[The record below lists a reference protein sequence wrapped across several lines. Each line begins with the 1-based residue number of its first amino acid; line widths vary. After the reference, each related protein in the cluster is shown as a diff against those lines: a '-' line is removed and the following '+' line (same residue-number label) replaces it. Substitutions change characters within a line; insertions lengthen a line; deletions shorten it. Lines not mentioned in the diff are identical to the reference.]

1 MIVHVLSPGSA
12 LHWCNVILRIKEA
25 LMPNRLA
32 GEKSPYLLQH
42 AENPVEWYPWG
53 EEAFLRASLEDKPIF
68 LSIGYSTCHWC
79 HVMEHESFEDEEVA
93 DLLNRSFVAIKV
105 DREERPDIDH
115 VYMAVCQATTGAG
128 GWPLSIF
135 MGPDRKPFFAGTYIP
150 KRSRM
155 GMPGLME
162 IAGTISELWTNE
174 RDNLG
179 RISEEITRV
188 IEPKKP
194 AASDRLPGPDLPRIA
209 RSELARSFDPVWG
222 GFGRPPKFP
231 NPHSLTFLTRWHKR
245 HPESNAFEMV
255 EKTLLSM
262 RCGGIFDQ
270 IGFGFH
276 RYSVDEKWLV
286 PHFEKMLYDQAL
298 LALAYTEAF
307 LATRDERYAKVVRE
321 IFEYVSREMQS
332 TEGGFYCAQDA
343 DSDGKEGIFFTW
355 TPAQVADVLGKDAG
369 GIFCRAY
376 GISDH
381 GNFEDGLSIPY
392 IPRSFDTLADAL
404 GMSLPELE
412 ELLEDG
418 RKKLFQVRERRVHPS
433 KDDKI
438 LVAWNGLMTAALA
451 RGAQALGERSYAQA
465 AVGAVNFI
473 LRKLQTETGRL
484 YRRYRQ
490 GEIAGPGY
498 ADDYAF
504 LIWGLLE
511 LYETVFDVTYLSEA
525 VRLQEDMS
533 RIFGDP
539 DGGFYYTG
547 TDGEKMIARERVIY
561 DGALPSSNSVAA
573 MNLLR
578 LGRMTGNPDF
588 EKQADLLMRSFAGQA
603 AALPSAY
610 THFMQA
616 LDFAIGPTR
625 EILIAGDFS
634 SPLTRQMIETVH
646 RVYSPNRVLMLKE
659 SGKQGEDLSTIA
671 PFTRRIIS
679 GENGPVA
686 YLCENFSCR
695 NPVGSAS
702 ELESVLTGD
711 K

>member
-1 MIVHVLSPGSA
+1 
-12 LHWCNVILRIKEA
+12 
-25 LMPNRLA
+25 MPNRLA
-32 GEKSPYLLQH
+32 AEKSPYLLQH
-42 AENPVEWYPWG
+42 AENPVDWHPWG
-53 EEAFLRASLEDKPIF
+53 DEAFLTASREDKPIF

-93 DLLNRSFVAIKV
+93 GLLNRSFVSIKV
-105 DREERPDIDH
+105 DREERPDIDQ
-115 VYMAVCQATTGAG
+115 VYMAACQATTGRG

-135 MGPDRKPFFAGTYIP
+135 MGPDRKPFYAGTYFP
-150 KRSRM
+150 KRARM

-162 IAGTISELWTNE
+162 IAGKIAQLWTSE
-174 RDNLG
+174 REYLG
-179 RISEEITRV
+179 RMSEEITSV
-188 IEPKKP
+188 IEAKEPE
-194 AASDRLPGPDLPRIA
+194 ASDRPPGPELLGITWR
-209 RSELARSFDPVWG
+209 ELARSFDPVWG

-231 NPHSLTFLTRWHKR
+231 NPHNLIFLTRWHKR

-276 RYSVDEKWLV
+276 RYSVDERWLV

-307 LATRDERYAKVVRE
+307 LATGDGQYAKVVRE
-321 IFEYVSREMQS
+321 IFEYVMREMQS

-343 DSDGKEGIFFTW
+343 DSEGREGIFFTW
-355 TPAQVADVLGKDAG
+355 TPEQVIRILGKDAG
-369 GIFCRAY
+369 QIFCRAY
-376 GISDH
+376 GITDQ
-381 GNFEDGLSIPY
+381 GNFEDGLSIPH
-392 IPRSFDTLADAL
+392 IPRSLDSLADAL
-404 GMSLPELE
+404 GMSFTELE
-412 ELLEDG
+412 GLLEGG
-418 RKKLFQVRERRVHPS
+418 RRRLLEAREKRVHPL

-438 LVAWNGLMTAALA
+438 LSAWNGLMTAALA
-451 RGAQALGERSYAQA
+451 RGAQALGENSYARA
-465 AVGAVNFI
+465 AVGAMNFI
-473 LRKLQTETGRL
+473 LEKMQTDTGRL

-490 GEIAGPGY
+490 GELAGPGY

-511 LYETVFDVTYLSEA
+511 LYETVFDVSYLSEA

-533 RIFGDP
+533 RLFEGP
-539 DGGFYYTG
+539 HGGFYYAG
-547 TDGEKMIARERVIY
+547 ADNEKMIARERVIF

-578 LGRMTGNPDF
+578 LGRMTGNPEF
-588 EKQADLLMRSFAGQA
+588 EKRADALMRSFATQVGA
-603 AALPSAY
+603 NPSAH
-610 THFMQA
+610 TQFMQA
-616 LDFAIGPTR
+616 VDFALGPAR

-634 SPLTRQMIETVH
+634 SPSTRQMIATVH

-659 SGKQGEDLSTIA
+659 SGKRGEDLSKIA
-671 PFTRRIIS
+671 PFTEAIIS
-679 GENGPVA
+679 GETGPTA

-695 NPVGSAS
+695 NPLGSAS
-702 ELESVLTGD
+702 ELDAALGS
-711 K
+711 